1 MARTVPVRIPREWS
15 DSWFRN
21 FYAEVLAR
29 DATASQA
36 DIDAAVN
43 AHNASPDA
51 HGGINTA
58 TPERADE
65 AYTFFMAG

>member
-29 DATASQA
+29 DAAASQA
-36 DIDAAVN
+36 DIDSAV
-43 AHNASPDA
+43 ATHNADPNA
-51 HGGINTA
+51 HGGINVA

-65 AYTFFMAG
+65 SYTYFMAG